1 VDGTTG
7 AATYEYSWEL
17 SDQQALAFNPWNL
30 LRATPTGVADDWDPA
45 GARDRYESAGQ
56 GSVVFRVTLSGTPA
70 SVRTG
75 GPGATIGAAV
85 APIRVA
91 DPSITWSTPSSE
103 IMLSRTTG
111 PDVVVTGNLDPA
123 ATPDYVPVIATAANG
138 FHATAWV
145 YVEPPYE
152 APPVLTQGPTLT
164 GPTGGQMA
172 VDYAY
177 DLGDHTDQSIIT
189 WSICA
194 DATCATARDV
204 ATSRDGL
211 PLKSHALTEGDVGQL
226 IRVGVQPKHNVSDPG
241 PAVFAISDKPIAAC
255 DVAST
260 TVSPNFRNFVTTA
273 DASYVSG
280 LWTVIGTW
288 TVQAGTTLVNGYGV
302 RVGSQGAALLYQ
314 DDTRRGDMQV
324 AVTMTPEKTSGAG
337 FGSPGSSADGANV
350 QKSDIFI
357 KYDPRTQTGYS
368 LRFWRT
374 TQSASAC
381 LFQLFR
387 IDNGIGT
394 PLNDTQVLTG
404 VFRDN
409 TELVMKVTGDQLTV
423 EGHNTANGET
433 LSLAGTITPNDFGGA
448 GVAWGGT
455 VSRGNS
461 NVYSKLEISYPGA
474 TVPPCETPPPEPPTT
489 TPPPKTGGGGCG
501 CASGGMPRGL
511 LPALLVLVALL
522 TVRRPRRR

>member
-1 VDGTTG
+1 
-7 AATYEYSWEL
+7 
-17 SDQQALAFNPWNL
+17 
-30 LRATPTGVADDWDPA
+30 
-45 GARDRYESAGQ
+45 
-56 GSVVFRVTLSGTPA
+56 
-70 SVRTG
+70 
-75 GPGATIGAAV
+75 
-85 APIRVA
+85 
-91 DPSITWSTPSSE
+91 
-103 IMLSRTTG
+103 
-111 PDVVVTGNLDPA
+111 
-123 ATPDYVPVIATAANG
+123 
-138 FHATAWV
+138 
-145 YVEPPYE
+145 
-152 APPVLTQGPTLT
+152 
-164 GPTGGQMA
+164 
-172 VDYAY
+172 
-177 DLGDHTDQSIIT
+177 
-189 WSICA
+189 
-194 DATCATARDV
+194 
-204 ATSRDGL
+204 
-211 PLKSHALTEGDVGQL
+211 
-226 IRVGVQPKHNVSDPG
+226 
-241 PAVFAISDKPIAAC
+241 
-255 DVAST
+255 
-260 TVSPNFRNFVTTA
+260 
-273 DASYVSG
+273 
-280 LWTVIGTW
+280 
-288 TVQAGTTLVNGYGV
+288 
-302 RVGSQGAALLYQ
+302 
-314 DDTRRGDMQV
+314 MQV

-474 TVPPCETPPPEPPTT
+474 TVPPCDTPPPEPPTT